1 MDNRINNIY
10 DDNIIDNYSQEY
22 SNNIRKPDPIKVE
35 RLIDDNNYIYNNY
48 NYSLETNQNITNV
61 NINDNNY
68 DNDYNDNNEFDPDII
83 YQKELNDALEISKK
97 EFEEIEIPKQNQIK
111 EQLDIINSVKNK
123 LNKLLSFDKDNKY
136 YYETILTILEMYT
149 NNYIQIYYA
158 NEVEKSEL
166 FKLLKQTRL
175 TKHEFELL
183 ENIIK

>member
-1 MDNRINNIY
+1 MDLEDY
-10 DDNIIDNYSQEY
+10 E
-22 SNNIRKPDPIKVE
+22 NIREPDPIKVE
-35 RLIDDNNYIYNNY
+35 RLVDDNNYMFNNH
-48 NYSLETNQNITNV
+48 NNSLETNQNITNI
-61 NINDNNY
+61 NINDNNIINV
-68 DNDYNDNNEFDPDII
+68 DDINNDNNEFDPDII
-83 YQKELNDALEISKK
+83 YQKELNDALEMSKK